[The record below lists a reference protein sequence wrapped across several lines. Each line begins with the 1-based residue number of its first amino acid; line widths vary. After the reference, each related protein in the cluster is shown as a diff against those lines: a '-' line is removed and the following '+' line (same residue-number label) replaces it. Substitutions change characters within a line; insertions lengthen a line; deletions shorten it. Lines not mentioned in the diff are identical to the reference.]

1 MAGGPWSG
9 RHVNLWLFPS
19 NLLQLP
25 CSLVRG
31 RQQAISQPLATTS
44 AFNSSTQK
52 EALSKDSQAPWEPRP
67 WQDEVQ
73 AAPGSQLCSLKPA
86 WILHAPFD

>member
-31 RQQAISQPLATTS
+31 RQQAVSQPLATTS

-52 EALSKDSQAPWEPRP
+52 PCRRTHKLCGNHHPGKMRCKLHQALNCA
-67 WQDEVQ
+67 V
-73 AAPGSQLCSLKPA
+73 
-86 WILHAPFD
+86 